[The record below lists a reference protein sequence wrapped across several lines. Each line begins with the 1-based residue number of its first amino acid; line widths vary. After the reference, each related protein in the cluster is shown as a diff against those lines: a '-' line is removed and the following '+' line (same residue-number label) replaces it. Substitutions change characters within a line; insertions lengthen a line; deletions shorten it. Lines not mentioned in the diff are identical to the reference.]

1 MARRL
6 QLRRLV
12 VMGLLLG
19 AAFAGLSYRLIDLQ
33 VLRHAYL
40 TAKAQENTHNE
51 SLLEPRRGDILD
63 IKGNLLASS
72 VPAKTVCADPA
83 LIGDRKTE
91 IARAL
96 APLLQMG
103 EAELLQKLSPQLRP
117 NSKGAP
123 TNGSHYVVLKQKVLM
138 ETWQKIQ
145 ATMNGLSF
153 SVDEKK
159 PSRAEQANL
168 RQNAI
173 FSEESP
179 LRVYPNHALAAHVLG
194 FVGMEEREINDSL
207 VRDTTGKEGIERT
220 FNSKL
225 AGVRGWRVTE
235 KDRRH
240 QEVVSMR
247 VQEVEP
253 RDGLNVVLT
262 IDSAIQFIVEA
273 ALAEGMEK
281 NSPLSISGIV
291 VRPRTGEILAM
302 ATLPNF
308 DPNHLEAA
316 SVEARR
322 NRIITDAP
330 EPGSTFKIVV
340 VSGALNDGIVQLNDV
355 FDCEHRHFWYAGKE
369 LHDHESYGPL
379 SVESIITKSSNIGAA
394 KIGIKM
400 GENRLFEYIQDFG
413 FGRKTGI
420 PLQGESIGIV
430 HKLKDWSKV
439 SIAQLPMGQGIA
451 VTRLQMMMAMCA
463 IANRGWLMQPMLVD
477 RLEDSQR
484 SVVAKYAPQPVRQVI
499 SEATARLMTRALKT
513 VVSPE
518 GTAAKAALE
527 HYTVAGKTGTAQ
539 KAEHGV
545 YAPGKYFASFLGF
558 FPADNP
564 ELCISVVLDEPD
576 LHKGYYGGQIA
587 APIFRQIAERA
598 ANYLNIHPEDTQDG
612 APPNSLAAASD
623 DKSSK
628 ALTARPQ
635 SSVPQQ
641 P

>member
-1 MARRL
+1 
-6 QLRRLV
+6 
-12 VMGLLLG
+12 MGLLLG

-63 IKGNLLASS
+63 VKGNLLATS
-72 VPAKTVCADPA
+72 VPAKTVCADPG

-91 IARAL
+91 VAHAL

-103 EAELLQKLSPQLRP
+103 EAELLQKLGPRLRA
-117 NSKGAP
+117 NSKAP
-123 TNGSHYVVLKQKVLM
+123 ATNGNHYVVLKHKVLL

-145 ATMNGLSF
+145 EAMNGLSF
-153 SVDEKK
+153 GIDEKK
-159 PSRAEQANL
+159 LSRAQQATYQNL
-168 RQNAI
+168 RQHAV
-173 FSEESP
+173 FGEEEP

-194 FVGMEEREINDSL
+194 FVGVEEREINDSAIH
-207 VRDTTGKEGIERT
+207 DTVGKEGIELT

-247 VQEVEP
+247 EQEVEP

-281 NSPLSISGIV
+281 NSPVSISGIV

-379 SVESIITKSSNIGAA
+379 SVEGIITKSSNIGAA

-413 FGRKTGI
+413 FGRKTDI

-477 RLEDSQR
+477 RLEDSQHR
-484 SVVAKYAPQPVRQVI
+484 VVAKYGPQPVRQVI

-539 KAEHGV
+539 KAEHGI

-564 ELCISVVLDEPD
+564 ELCISVMLDEPD

-587 APIFRQIAERA
+587 APIFKQIAERA
-598 ANYLNIHPEDTQDG
+598 ANYLNIHPEDGQDG
-612 APPNSLAAASD
+612 APP
-623 DKSSK
+623 
-628 ALTARPQ
+628 ALIARPQ
-635 SSVPQQ
+635 PSVTQQ

>member
-1 MARRL
+1 
-6 QLRRLV
+6 
-12 VMGLLLG
+12 MGLLLG

-63 IKGNLLASS
+63 IKGILLATS
-72 VPAKTVCADPA
+72 VPAKTVCADPT
-83 LIGDRKTE
+83 LIGDRQAE

-103 EAELLQKLSPQLRP
+103 EAQLIQKLSPRLRP
-117 NSKGAP
+117 NSKGLP
-123 TNGSHYVVLKQKVLM
+123 TNSTQHVVIKHKVLL
-138 ETWQKIQ
+138 ETWQRIQ
-145 ATMNGLSF
+145 TTMNGLSF
-153 SVDEKK
+153 GVDEKK
-159 PSRAEQANL
+159 LSRAEQTFYKNL
-168 RQNAI
+168 RQKAI
-173 FSEESP
+173 FAEENP

-194 FVGMEEREINDSL
+194 FVGVEERDINDSA
-207 VRDTTGKEGIERT
+207 VHDTVGKEGIELT

-247 VQEVEP
+247 EQQVEP

-262 IDSAIQFIVEA
+262 IDSAIQFILEA

-340 VSGALNDGIVQLNDV
+340 VSGALNDGVVQLNDM

-379 SVESIITKSSNIGAA
+379 SVENIITKSSNIGAA

-400 GENRLFEYIQDFG
+400 GEARLFEYIQDFG

-420 PLQGESIGIV
+420 PLQGESAGIL
-430 HKLKDWSKV
+430 HELKKWSKV

-463 IANRGWLMQPMLVD
+463 IANRGLLMKPMLVD
-477 RLEDSQR
+477 RLEDSAHN
-484 SVVAKYAPQPVRQVI
+484 VVAKYSPQPVRQVI
-499 SEATARLMTRALKT
+499 SEATSMLMTRALKT

-527 HYTVAGKTGTAQ
+527 HYSVAGKTGTAQ
-539 KAEHGV
+539 KPEHGT
-545 YAPGKYFASFLGF
+545 YAPGKYFASFVGF

-564 ELCISVVLDEPD
+564 ELCISVMLDEPD

-587 APIFRQIAERA
+587 APIFKQIAERA
-598 ANYLNIHPEDTQDG
+598 ANYLNIRPEDGQDG
-612 APPNSLAAASD
+612 APPNTPTTASD
-623 DKSSK
+623 NKSVK
-628 ALTARPQ
+628 TLTPRPQ
-635 SSVPQQ
+635 SPVIQ
-641 P
+641 